1 MATHY
6 VQAIRQVHPSGPYRI
21 VGVCTGGLI
30 AFEMARQLSA
40 QGENATIVM
49 LDTWHPDSFVRHK
62 RRLFNHVFMAAVI
75 LGKIW
80 TDLRMVMASPIKEWW
95 VTTKRKIRVL
105 LSLFS
110 QSVTDHIR
118 DQDFQVQRLTKA
130 TLLAVARY
138 GVQPINARIINVV
151 ASRHQVQ
158 DGFPDTRH
166 SWQELGG
173 KESYLLHIPAEN
185 SGRMFVSPYVEEL
198 ASHLEQLCTDR
209 ARDSSGQ
216 IRENSLRS

>member
-1 MATHY
+1 M
-6 VQAIRQVHPSGPYRI
+6 
-21 VGVCTGGLI
+21 
-30 AFEMARQLSA
+30 
-40 QGENATIVM
+40 
-49 LDTWHPDSFVRHK
+49 
-62 RRLFNHVFMAAVI
+62 
-75 LGKIW
+75 
-80 TDLRMVMASPIKEWW
+80 KEWW
-95 VTTKRKIRVL
+95 VTTKRKSRVL

-138 GVQPINARIINVV
+138 GVEPIKARIINVV

-158 DGFPDTRH
+158 DGSPDTRH

-173 KESYLLHIPAEN
+173 DDSCLLYIPAEN

-198 ASHLEQLCTDR
+198 ANHLKQLCTDP
-209 ARDSSGQ
+209 AEDPAGQ
-216 IRENSLRS
+216 TGENSHRS